1 VERKKNPII
10 ITHLLLHLSTPPPP
24 PHLLSLLTVWVIMK
38 SYLLLLFTICT
49 FLLYSSAE
57 LDDNLTYVWPLPAKF
72 SSGNNTLSVDPELS
86 LVLGGKGGD
95 SSIIKDGFG
104 RYKKIIFK
112 HSSKSYSVNKRL
124 VFDIGVL
131 KIVVLSDN
139 EEVSLRLFDVWDCL
153 GNGFWVYERSSDKTE
168 IFSLFYDDD
177 HHHHGDWLI
186 IWVFFFVVLGLL
198 QLQLGVDESYLLLVE
213 KRNGQSIIGEA
224 YIEVKFQFWDFREVV
239 FVSRWRSRWI
249 LRLFPEE

>member
-1 VERKKNPII
+1 
-10 ITHLLLHLSTPPPP
+10 
-24 PHLLSLLTVWVIMK
+24 MK

-86 LVLGGKGGD
+86 LVLGGKGGN

-139 EEVSLRLFDVWDCL
+139 EEVSFET
-153 GNGFWVYERSSDKTE
+153 F
-168 IFSLFYDDD
+168 
-177 HHHHGDWLI
+177 
-186 IWVFFFVVLGLL
+186 
-198 QLQLGVDESYLLLVE
+198 
-213 KRNGQSIIGEA
+213 
-224 YIEVKFQFWDFREVV
+224 
-239 FVSRWRSRWI
+239 
-249 LRLFPEE
+249 

>member
-1 VERKKNPII
+1 
-10 ITHLLLHLSTPPPP
+10 
-24 PHLLSLLTVWVIMK
+24 MK

-95 SSIIKDGFG
+95 SSIIKVGFG

-177 HHHHGDWLI
+177 HHHHGD
-186 IWVFFFVVLGLL
+186 
-198 QLQLGVDESYLLLVE
+198 
-213 KRNGQSIIGEA
+213 
-224 YIEVKFQFWDFREVV
+224 
-239 FVSRWRSRWI
+239 
-249 LRLFPEE
+249 

>member
-1 VERKKNPII
+1 
-10 ITHLLLHLSTPPPP
+10 
-24 PHLLSLLTVWVIMK
+24 MK

-86 LVLGGKGGD
+86 LVFDGKGGD

-112 HSSKSYSVNKRL
+112 HSTKSSSVNKRL

-139 EEVSLRLFDVWDCL
+139 EE
-153 GNGFWVYERSSDKTE
+153 
-168 IFSLFYDDD
+168 
-177 HHHHGDWLI
+177 
-186 IWVFFFVVLGLL
+186 
-198 QLQLGVDESYLLLVE
+198 LQLGVDESYLLLVE
-213 KRNGQSIIGEA
+213 REMGSLLSGKR
-224 YIEVKFQFWDFREVV
+224 
-239 FVSRWRSRWI
+239 I
-249 LRLFPEE
+249 LRQILVYGALRGLESPPGHILGQNRDFAYRGTFAWGTGYPDLWPSPSCREPRDVSNNYYF